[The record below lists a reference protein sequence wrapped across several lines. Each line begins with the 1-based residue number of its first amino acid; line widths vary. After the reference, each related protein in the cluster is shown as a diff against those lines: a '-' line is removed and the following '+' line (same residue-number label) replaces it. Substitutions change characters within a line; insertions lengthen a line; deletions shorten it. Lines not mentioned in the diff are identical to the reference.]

1 MAQVVAMAAERA
13 PEVAVLFEPFV
24 LHYYGLADA
33 DDVVSRS
40 VADLYGAA
48 MAHWQLGQKFVGG
61 EPRIRIY
68 NPTLDQHGWH
78 CSHTVIEI
86 VNDDMPFLVDSVTM
100 EINRQG
106 LALHSAFHP
115 VYRIRRDPSGK
126 RIAVVPGAGLRRASA
141 GADVE
146 AKVEAKVGAKEV
158 GAKEVGAKEVGAK
171 VSALLAAAES
181 GEPGGAEISEMSEVP
196 QAPQVPGQSAA
207 LASAGDDGH
216 AGAGGAGADGS
227 RFESYIHIEVDRFS
241 EPERIQALADGLR
254 RVLGDVR
261 AAVDDWRA
269 MQAAAHAAIESLAE
283 HAAHPGVSE
292 QERTEIDEAQAFLDW
307 MLARH
312 FTFLGYRDYELVE
325 RDGEHYLQG
334 VTGTGLGVLRESRR
348 DTSTPDV
355 TRLSP
360 GAIGIVR
367 ASAPI
372 FLTKANSRATVHR
385 PGYLD
390 YVGVKRFDAQGRV
403 CGERRFLGLYTSTVY
418 MVPAEEIPLV
428 RRKVAEV
435 IGRTGFLPNGHL
447 AKTLVTILEQYPRD
461 ELFQIDV
468 DQLADIAL
476 GILRLQERQRTRL
489 FVRRDRFD
497 RYVSCL
503 VFVPR
508 EKFNTDLRV
517 RVQNL
522 LQAAYRGTSVEFT
535 PQLSESMLAR
545 IHITVRT
552 EPGQVPDVDV
562 GELEARIV
570 ETARR
575 WQDDLSDALREQFGE
590 ERGTRAL
597 RRYAQAFPA
606 GYREDYAARVAVR
619 DVELIE
625 PLLDG
630 ASAAPV
636 GSTAPSSPSSPP
648 SSPSPTLAMQL
659 YRPLEAAPGTL
670 RFKIYQAG
678 EPIAL
683 SRSLPMLEHL
693 GVRVNDERPY
703 RIEPAGAGVVWM
715 HDFGMSSL
723 DGADVDLEHARSRFE
738 EAFARIWAGDVEN
751 DDLNRLVLQAGLT
764 WREVRILRAYAKYIR
779 QVGST
784 FSNAYIES
792 ALTGNPSIAG
802 MLVRLF
808 LARFDPAL
816 GEEARASH
824 AERLRGQIHAALEDV
839 PNLDE
844 DRILRQFLGVL
855 EATLRTNYFQ
865 PDKGGLT
872 QKPYL
877 SFKFDP
883 SKVPGLPEPKPMFEI
898 WVYSPRV
905 EGVHLRGGRVAR
917 GGLRWSDRREDFRTE
932 VLGLVKAQMVKN
944 TVIVP
949 VGSKGGFVVKQPPS
963 QADRDAYLAEGVACY
978 QTFLRGLLDLTDN
991 YVDGQLVAPPN
1002 TVRVDGDDPYLVVAA
1017 DKGTATFSD
1026 YANAISAEYGFWLGD
1041 AFASGGSVGYDHK
1054 KMGITARG
1062 AWESVKRHFSEM
1074 GVDTQTQ
1081 DFTVVG
1087 IGDMSGDV
1095 FGNGMLLSKHIRLMA
1110 AFDHRHIF
1118 LDPSPDAA
1126 SSFAERE
1133 RLFRLPR
1140 SSWADYD
1147 PQRISAGGGVFAR
1160 AAKIIALSPQVRE
1173 WLGVE
1178 ATEMAPNDLLRAL
1191 LTAPVDLLYNGGIG
1205 TYVKASTETHAQV
1218 GDRANDGLRVNGS
1231 DLRCK
1236 VVAEG
1241 GNLGLTQLGRIE
1253 YAQRGGRINTDAI
1266 DNSAGVDCS
1275 DHEVNIKILLGLVV
1289 TDGEMTLKQ
1298 RNALLAEMTEEVG
1311 ALVLRD
1317 NYLQTQALSL
1327 GRLHAAASLDGE
1339 ARFMRYLERAQRLS
1353 RAIEFLPDDEA
1364 LDARR
1369 TAGAGL
1375 TSPERA
1381 VLMAYSKMWLYDV
1394 LLESDLPDAA
1404 FVAEDLPSY
1413 FPTPLASRCGAA
1425 MLRHPLRREILA
1437 TMHAN
1442 ALVNRAGVTF
1452 VHRLS
1457 EETGAE
1463 PADVVRAS
1471 LAARGAYGLD
1481 ALWLEID
1488 ALDAKISHETQ
1499 AALFAAMSQ
1508 WHEQATLWFLRRR
1521 LTDVPQTVERLRGVL
1536 DPLLPALDTLV
1547 SGEAADEANARRQR
1561 LIDAGVPASLA
1572 RTAADIGARVALLDI
1587 AEVASTSGCEPAL
1600 AAQVYFALDGP
1611 LGYAWLHAGVLG
1623 LPMLSHWQRL
1633 ARATLLEELSA
1644 LRRRLTASVLA
1655 LREEGGDGA
1664 PPGAQA
1670 ADMSPAAR
1678 RVARWQLVH
1687 ADALARYHRV
1697 LSDQMSAGNADLAM
1711 LSVSLKALAELG
1723 R

>member
-1 MAQVVAMAAERA
+1 MPVNPEEKVRQHMAEVVAMARERA
-13 PEVAVLFEPFV
+13 PDVVALFEPFV
-24 LHYYGLADA
+24 RHYYGLADA
-33 DDVVSRS
+33 EDVVSRS
-40 VADLYGAA
+40 VDDLYGAA
-48 MAHWQLGQKFVGG
+48 MAHWQLGQKFVSG

-78 CSHTVIEI
+78 CSHTVVEI

-115 VYRIRRDPSGK
+115 VYRIKRDGAGK
-126 RIAVVPGAGLRRASA
+126 RLAVSPGGGLGQPVSA
-141 GADVE
+141 GERVTGDNGDGGDSGTKGANGVNGGDV
-146 AKVEAKVGAKEV
+146 G
-158 GAKEVGAKEVGAK
+158 
-171 VSALLAAAES
+171 ALLAS
-181 GEPGGAEISEMSEVP
+181 GATAQRAGD
-196 QAPQVPGQSAA
+196 
-207 LASAGDDGH
+207 ASADG
-216 AGAGGAGADGS
+216 G

-241 EPERIQALADGLR
+241 EPDRIQALADGLQ

-261 AAVDDWRA
+261 AAVEDWRA
-269 MQAAAHAAIESLAE
+269 MQAAAHAAIESLRQRAE
-283 HAAHPGVSE
+283 QTSVSPP
-292 QERTEIDEAQAFLDW
+292 ERVEIDEAQAFLDW

-312 FTFLGYRDYELVE
+312 FTFLGYRDYALVV

-334 VTGTGLGVLRESRR
+334 VAGTGLGVLREARR
-348 DTSTPDV
+348 DASTPDE

-360 GAIGIVR
+360 GAIGV
-367 ASAPI
+367 AQTSTPI
-372 FLTKANSRATVHR
+372 FLTKANSRASVHR

-390 YVGVKRFDAQGRV
+390 YVGVKCFDAQGRV
-403 CGERRFLGLYTSTVY
+403 CGERRFLGLYTSNVY
-418 MVPAEEIPLV
+418 MVPADEIPLV

-447 AKTLVTILEQYPRD
+447 AKTLATILEQYPRD

-468 DQLADIAL
+468 DPLANIAL

-497 RYVSCL
+497 RFVSCL

-522 LQAAYRGTSVEFT
+522 LQAAYHGTSVEFT

-552 EPGQVPDVDV
+552 EPGNVPDVDV
-562 GELEARIV
+562 NDLEARIV
-570 ETARR
+570 EATRR

-606 GYREDYAARVAVR
+606 AYREDYAARMAVR

-625 PLLDG
+625 PLLSVG
-630 ASAAPV
+630 HAVPVEASDATP
-636 GSTAPSSPSSPP
+636 
-648 SSPSPTLAMQL
+648 LAMQL

-703 RIEPAGAGVVWM
+703 RIEPADTGVVWM
-715 HDFGMSSL
+715 HDFGMTSL
-723 DGADVDLEHARSRFE
+723 DGADVDLENARLRFE

-751 DDLNRLVLQAGLT
+751 DDLNRLVLRAGLT

-784 FSNAYIES
+784 FSNAYIEN
-792 ALTGNPSIAG
+792 ALTGNPSISG

-808 LARFDPAL
+808 LARFDPGLA
-816 GEEARASH
+816 APDRASQ
-824 AERLRGQIHAALEDV
+824 AERLRAQIHAALEDV

-865 PDKGGLT
+865 TGKDGVT
-872 QKPYL
+872 QKRYL

-963 QADRDAYLAEGVACY
+963 PGDRDAYLAEGVACY

-991 YVDGQLVAPPN
+991 YVDGQLVPPSQ
-1002 TVRVDGDDPYLVVAA
+1002 TVRIDGDDPYLVVAA

-1054 KMGITARG
+1054 KMAITARG

-1095 FGNGMLLSKHIRLMA
+1095 FGNGMLLSKHIRLVA

-1118 LDPSPDAA
+1118 LDPTPDAA
-1126 SSFAERE
+1126 TSFAERE
-1133 RLFRLPR
+1133 RLFQLPR

-1147 PQRISAGGGVFAR
+1147 TRLISAGGGVFPR
-1160 AAKIIALSPQVRE
+1160 TAKAIVLSAPVRE
-1173 WLGVE
+1173 LIGTE

-1191 LTAPVDLLYNGGIG
+1191 LKAPVDLLYNGGIG

-1218 GDRANDGLRVNGS
+1218 GDRANDGLRVNGAE
-1231 DLRCK
+1231 LRCK

-1253 YAQRGGRINTDAI
+1253 YAQHGGRINTDAI

-1298 RNALLAEMTEEVG
+1298 RNTLLAEMTEEVG
-1311 ALVLRD
+1311 ILVLRD

-1327 GRLHAAASLDGE
+1327 GRLRAVASLDDE
-1339 ARFMRYLERAQRLS
+1339 TRFMRYLERAQRLS
-1353 RAIEFLPDDEA
+1353 RTIEFLPDDET

-1369 TAGAGL
+1369 ASGAGL

-1381 VLMAYSKMWLYDV
+1381 VLMAYSKMWLYD
-1394 LLESDLPDAA
+1394 LLLASDLPDAD
-1404 FVAEDLPSY
+1404 FVADELPSY
-1413 FPTPLASRCGAA
+1413 FPKPLASRCGAA
-1425 MLRHPLRREILA
+1425 MLRHPLKREILA
-1437 TMHAN
+1437 TMQAN

-1471 LAARGAYGLD
+1471 LAARGAYDLD
-1481 ALWLEID
+1481 TLWGEID
-1488 ALDAKISHETQ
+1488 ALDARVSHETQ
-1499 AALFAAMSQ
+1499 ASLFAAIAQ
-1508 WHEQATLWFLRRR
+1508 WHEHATLWFLRRR
-1521 LTDVPQTVERLRGVL
+1521 VADVPQTLERLRAVL
-1536 DPLLPALDTLV
+1536 TPILPTLDTLV
-1547 SGEAADEANARRQR
+1547 SGAAADDARARCQTM
-1561 LIDAGVPASLA
+1561 IDAGVPPLLA
-1572 RTAADIGARVALLDI
+1572 QTAAGVGARVALLDI
-1587 AEVASTSGCEPAL
+1587 AEVASSSGCEPSL
-1600 AAQVYFALDGP
+1600 AAQVYFALDAP
-1611 LGYAWLHAGVLG
+1611 LGYAWLQAGVLG
-1623 LPMLSHWQRL
+1623 LPMQTHWQRL
-1633 ARATLLEELSA
+1633 ARATLLEELSV

-1655 LREEGGDGA
+1655 GGEAVLDPVHAGE
-1664 PPGAQA
+1664 P
-1670 ADMSPAAR
+1670 ADPSPAGK
-1678 RVARWQLVH
+1678 RVAHWETLH

-1697 LSDQMSAGNADLAM
+1697 LADQVAAGNADLAM
-1711 LSVSLKALAELG
+1711 LSVSLKALAEVD

>member
-1 MAQVVAMAAERA
+1 MPANPEGKVRQHMAEVVAMARERA
-13 PEVAVLFEPFV
+13 PELAALFEPFV
-24 LHYYGLADA
+24 LQYYGLADA
-33 DDVVSRS
+33 EDVVSRS

-48 MAHWQLGQKFVGG
+48 MAHWQLGQKFVSG

-78 CSHTVIEI
+78 CSHTVVEI

-115 VYRIRRDPSGK
+115 VYRIRRDAAGK
-126 RIAVVPGAGLRRASA
+126 RLSVVPGNSPAGKDDGA
-141 GADVE
+141 GD
-146 AKVEAKVGAKEV
+146 
-158 GAKEVGAKEVGAK
+158 
-171 VSALLAAAES
+171 
-181 GEPGGAEISEMSEVP
+181 GAEDGKENGKERE
-196 QAPQVPGQSAA
+196 
-207 LASAGDDGH
+207 GDR
-216 AGAGGAGADGS
+216 S

-241 EPERIQALADGLR
+241 EPERIQALVDGLQ

-269 MQAAAHAAIESLAE
+269 MQAAAHAAIESLTE
-283 HAAHPGVSE
+283 RAAQQGVAA
-292 QERTEIDEAQAFLDW
+292 QERAEIDEAQAFLDW

-334 VTGTGLGVLRESRR
+334 VPGTGLGVLRESRR
-348 DTSTPDV
+348 DASTPDV

-360 GAIGIVR
+360 GAIGIVQ

-372 FLTKANSRATVHR
+372 FLTKANSRASVHR

-390 YVGVKRFDAQGRV
+390 YVGVKRFDAQGKV

-418 MVPAEEIPLV
+418 MVPADEIPLV

-435 IGRTGFLPNGHL
+435 IRRAGFLPNGHL
-447 AKTLVTILEQYPRD
+447 AKTLATILEQYPRD

-468 DQLADIAL
+468 EQLADIAL

-522 LQAAYRGTSVEFT
+522 LLAAYHGTGVEFT

-545 IHITVRT
+545 IQITVRT
-552 EPGQVPDVDV
+552 EPGHVPEVDV
-562 GELEARIV
+562 NELEARIV
-570 ETARR
+570 ETTRR
-575 WQDDLSDALREQFGE
+575 WQDDLSDALREQLGE

-597 RRYAQAFPA
+597 RRYALAFPA

-625 PLLDG
+625 PLLN
-630 ASAAPV
+630 AAPSPAQATPS
-636 GSTAPSSPSSPP
+636 GSPGATP
-648 SSPSPTLAMQL
+648 LAMQL

-703 RIEPAGAGVVWM
+703 RIEPSDTGVVWM
-715 HDFGMSSL
+715 HDFGMTSL
-723 DGADVDLEHARSRFE
+723 DGAEVDLEHARARFE
-738 EAFARIWAGDVEN
+738 DAFARIWAGDVEN

-784 FSNAYIES
+784 FSNAYIEN

-808 LARFDPAL
+808 LARFDPSLSAAVR
-816 GEEARASH
+816 ESRA
-824 AERLRGQIHAALEDV
+824 EQLRTQIHTALEDV

-865 PDKGGLT
+865 TAQDGKGGGA
-872 QKPYL
+872 QKAYL

-963 QADRDAYLAEGVACY
+963 PGDRDAYLAEGVACY

-991 YVDGQLVAPPN
+991 YVDGQLVPPPQ
-1002 TVRVDGDDPYLVVAA
+1002 TVRIDGDDPYLVVAA

-1054 KMGITARG
+1054 KMAITARG

-1095 FGNGMLLSKHIRLMA
+1095 FGNGMLLSKHIRLVA

-1118 LDPSPDAA
+1118 LDPTPDAA

-1133 RLFRLPR
+1133 RLFQLPR

-1147 PQRISAGGGVFAR
+1147 AKLISKGGGIFPR
-1160 AAKIIALSPQVRE
+1160 TAKAIALSPEMRE
-1173 WLGVE
+1173 WLGTE
-1178 ATEMAPNDLLRAL
+1178 ASEMAPNDLLRAL

-1218 GDRANDGLRVNGS
+1218 GDRANDGLRVNGAE
-1231 DLRCK
+1231 LRCK

-1253 YAQRGGRINTDAI
+1253 YAQHGGRINTDAI

-1298 RNALLAEMTEEVG
+1298 RNTLLAEMTEEVG
-1311 ALVLRD
+1311 SLVLRD

-1327 GRLHAAASLDGE
+1327 GRLRSAAALDGD
-1339 ARFMRYLERAQRLS
+1339 ARFMRYLERAQRLA

-1369 TAGAGL
+1369 AAGAGL

-1381 VLMAYSKMWLYDV
+1381 VLMAYSKMWLYD
-1394 LLESDLPDAA
+1394 LLLASDLPDAE
-1404 FVAEDLPSY
+1404 FVADGLPSY

-1425 MLRHPLRREILA
+1425 MLRHPLKREILA

-1481 ALWLEID
+1481 ALWLDID
-1488 ALDAKISHETQ
+1488 ALDARVSHETQ
-1499 AALFAAMSQ
+1499 ASLFTAIAQ

-1521 LTDVPQTVERLRGVL
+1521 LTDVPQTVERLRSVL
-1536 DPLLPALDTLV
+1536 DPILPTLDTLV
-1547 SGEAADEANARRQR
+1547 SGEAADEARTRCQTM
-1561 LIDAGVPASLA
+1561 IDAGVPPRLA
-1572 RTAADIGARVALLDI
+1572 QTAAGVGARVALLDI
-1587 AEVASTSGCEPAL
+1587 AEVASTSGCEPSL
-1600 AAQVYFALDGP
+1600 AAQVYFALDAP
-1611 LGYAWLHAGVLG
+1611 LGYGWLQTGVLG
-1623 LPMLSHWQRL
+1623 LPMQTHWQRL
-1633 ARATLLEELSA
+1633 ARATLLEELSV
-1644 LRRRLTASVLA
+1644 LRRRLTASVL
-1655 LREEGGDGA
+1655 EGGKGSDVVA
-1664 PPGAQA
+1664 PPEA
-1670 ADMSPAAR
+1670 ADQSPAAR
-1678 RVARWQLVH
+1678 LVAGWQQTH
-1687 ADALARYHRV
+1687 TDALARYHRV
-1697 LSDQMSAGNADLAM
+1697 LADQIAVGNADLAM
-1711 LSVSLKALAELG
+1711 LSVSLKSLAEVG

>member
-1 MAQVVAMAAERA
+1 MPANSEEKVRHHMAEVVTMAQERA
-13 PEVAVLFEPFV
+13 PGVAALFEPFV
-24 LHYYGLADA
+24 RHYYGLADA
-33 DDVVSRS
+33 EDVVSRS

-48 MAHWQLGQKFVGG
+48 MAHWQLGQKFVSG

-78 CSHTVIEI
+78 CSHTVVEI

-115 VYRIRRDPSGK
+115 VYRIRRDATGK
-126 RIAVVPGAGLRRASA
+126 RLSVAPGSSNG
-141 GADVE
+141 GE
-146 AKVEAKVGAKEV
+146 ATE
-158 GAKEVGAKEVGAK
+158 
-171 VSALLAAAES
+171 
-181 GEPGGAEISEMSEVP
+181 
-196 QAPQVPGQSAA
+196 
-207 LASAGDDGH
+207 D
-216 AGAGGAGADGS
+216 DGS

-241 EPERIQALADGLR
+241 EPERIQALADGLQ

-261 AAVDDWRA
+261 AAVEDWRA
-269 MQAAAHAAIESLAE
+269 MQAAAHAAIESLTQR
-283 HAAHPGVSE
+283 AARKDVSAD
-292 QERTEIDEAQAFLDW
+292 ERTQIDEAQAFLDW
-307 MLARH
+307 MLGRH

-348 DTSTPDV
+348 DASTPDV

-360 GAIGIVR
+360 GAIGIVQ

-372 FLTKANSRATVHR
+372 FLTKANSRASVHR

-390 YVGVKRFDAQGRV
+390 YVGVKRFDAQGNV

-418 MVPAEEIPLV
+418 MVPADEIPLV

-435 IGRTGFLPNGHL
+435 IRRTGFLPNGHL
-447 AKTLVTILEQYPRD
+447 AKTLATILEQYPRD
-461 ELFQIDV
+461 ELFQIEV
-468 DQLADIAL
+468 DQLADIAM

-508 EKFNTDLRV
+508 EKFNTDLRI

-522 LQAAYRGTSVEFT
+522 LLAAYHGTSVEFT

-545 IHITVRT
+545 IQITVRT
-552 EPGQVPDVDV
+552 EPGKVPDVDV
-562 GELEARIV
+562 NDLEARIV
-570 ETARR
+570 ETTRR
-575 WQDDLSDALREQFGE
+575 WQDDLSDALREQLGE
-590 ERGTRAL
+590 ERGTRAM

-619 DVELIE
+619 DVALIE
-625 PLLDG
+625 PLLSAQPPASQTG
-630 ASAAPV
+630 ASDTAGM
-636 GSTAPSSPSSPP
+636 GSATP
-648 SSPSPTLAMQL
+648 LAMQL
-659 YRPLEAAPGTL
+659 YRPLEASPGTL

-703 RIEPAGAGVVWM
+703 RIEPADTGVVWM
-715 HDFGMSSL
+715 HDFGMTSL
-723 DGADVDLEHARSRFE
+723 DGADVDLEHARARFE
-738 EAFARIWAGDVEN
+738 DAFARIWAGDVEN

-784 FSNAYIES
+784 FSNAYIEN

-808 LARFDPAL
+808 LARFDPSLSADVRDS
-816 GEEARASH
+816 RA
-824 AERLRGQIHAALEDV
+824 EQLRAQIHAALEDV

-865 PDKGGLT
+865 SAKDALQGGA
-872 QKPYL
+872 QSSHDPHDSHKAYL

-963 QADRDAYLAEGVACY
+963 PGDRDAYLAEGVACY

-991 YVDGQLVAPPN
+991 YVDGQLVPPPQ
-1002 TVRVDGDDPYLVVAA
+1002 TVRIDGDDPYLVVAA

-1054 KMGITARG
+1054 KMAITARG

-1095 FGNGMLLSKHIRLMA
+1095 FGNGMLLSRHIRLVA

-1118 LDPSPDAA
+1118 LDPTPDAA
-1126 SSFAERE
+1126 TSFAERE
-1133 RLFRLPR
+1133 RLFQLPR

-1147 PQRISAGGGVFAR
+1147 AKLISPGGGIFAR
-1160 AAKIIALSPQVRE
+1160 TAKTIALSPQIRE
-1173 WLGVE
+1173 WLGVD

-1218 GDRANDGLRVNGS
+1218 GDRANDGLRVNGAE
-1231 DLRCK
+1231 LRCK

-1253 YAQRGGRINTDAI
+1253 YAQHGGRINTDAI

-1311 ALVLRD
+1311 TLVLRD

-1327 GRLHAAASLDGE
+1327 GRLRSAAALDAD
-1339 ARFMRYLERAQRLS
+1339 ARFMRYLERAQRLA

-1369 TAGAGL
+1369 AAGSGL

-1381 VLMAYSKMWLYDV
+1381 VLMAYSKMWLYD
-1394 LLESDLPDAA
+1394 LLLASDLPDAD
-1404 FVAEDLPSY
+1404 FVAEGLPSY
-1413 FPTPLASRCGAA
+1413 FPTPLAARCGAA
-1425 MLRHPLRREILA
+1425 MQRHPLKREILA
-1437 TMHAN
+1437 TMQAN

-1471 LAARGAYGLD
+1471 LAARGAFGLD
-1481 ALWLEID
+1481 ALWRDID
-1488 ALDAKISHETQ
+1488 ALDARVSHETQ
-1499 AALFAAMSQ
+1499 ASLFAALDQ

-1521 LTDVPQTVERLRGVL
+1521 LTDVPQTVARLRSVL
-1536 DPLLPALDTLV
+1536 DPILPTLDTLV
-1547 SGEAADEANARRQR
+1547 SGDAAQEAQARCQAM
-1561 LIDAGVPASLA
+1561 IDAGVPPLLA
-1572 RTAADIGARVALLDI
+1572 QTAAGIGARVALLDI
-1587 AEVASTSGCEPAL
+1587 AEVASTTGCEPAL
-1600 AAQVYFALDGP
+1600 AAQVYFALDAP
-1611 LGYAWLHAGVLG
+1611 LGYGWLHTGVLG
-1623 LPMLSHWQRL
+1623 LPMQTHWQRL
-1633 ARATLLEELSA
+1633 ARATLLEELSV
-1644 LRRRLTASVLA
+1644 LRRRLTASVLDRA
-1655 LREEGGDGA
+1655 SRGPGDAA
-1664 PPGAQA
+1664 PSDETAQG
-1670 ADMSPAAR
+1670 SPASR
-1678 RVARWQLVH
+1678 LVANWQTAH
-1687 ADALARYHRV
+1687 AEALARYHRV
-1697 LSDQMSAGNADLAM
+1697 LADQVATGNADLAM
-1711 LSVSLKALAELG
+1711 LSVSLKSLAEVG